1 MFLNICSLVKTKNG
15 VKASVALEAD
25 LYMADIDICVISETH
40 LKREVPD
47 SVVAISNY
55 TIYRRDRNCFD
66 NDKRQRGGVAIYTR
80 NNIKVTNIT
89 RSERFEC
96 ISLNIEL
103 PSGHK
108 MLMCGVYHPPKTTY
122 MEVELIDYLTN
133 ITDDFLE
140 AYP

>member
-1 MFLNICSLVKTKNG
+1 M
-15 VKASVALEAD
+15 
-25 LYMADIDICVISETH
+25 
-40 LKREVPD
+40 
-47 SVVAISNY
+47 
-55 TIYRRDRNCFD
+55 
-66 NDKRQRGGVAIYTR
+66 AIYTR

-122 MEVELIDYLTN
+122 MEVEVIDYLTN

-140 AYP
+140 ANPQGLIVCGGDLNRLDLEKLTSVSGLNALAS